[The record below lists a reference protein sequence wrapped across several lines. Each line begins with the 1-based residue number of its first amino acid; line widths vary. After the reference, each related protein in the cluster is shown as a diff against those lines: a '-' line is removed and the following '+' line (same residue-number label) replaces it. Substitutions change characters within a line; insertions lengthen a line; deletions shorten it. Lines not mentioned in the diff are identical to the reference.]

1 MTPVRKVVIALVALG
16 VGLALWTGLNRG
28 GASINGPQR
37 YELLTDSPVD
47 LDQAEDRELFTL
59 VLQKLSAFGAV
70 RSALKP
76 RIAIP
81 DFVQPT
87 PQSTLLLLQ
96 RQKGSWAEPKGR
108 QELLRIMDQIG
119 QRLGGAQVRTGMI
132 TKLPFPNRVP
142 VELKNGRCWRL
153 KAGNSKDL
161 NQAIKSLKSELGD
174 RFWSVEDLP
183 DELALEALALRM
195 ELYTKGGES
204 ALVFSDGSLSD
215 FDVRAARVRAQAIDC
230 GRDGVVEILPFLIE
244 EFSTARFTSLSG
256 KGWLSAKGDRILVV
270 VDLPEG
276 LEQPRWSQLIQLTPG
291 ISVHQTGGL
300 GTVQLTPATA
310 LHDQLDFSVG
320 PSEAMQWISSAGTL
334 LIEVDPG
341 LSSAQLAEVPMPQGW
356 TMKLSQASRAHP

>member
-1 MTPVRKVVIALVALG
+1 MTPIRKLSLALVVVG
-16 VGLALWTGLNRG
+16 VGLALWTGLNSEE
-28 GASINGPQR
+28 ASIKGSQR

-70 RSALKP
+70 RSALKS

-81 DFVQPT
+81 DFAQPT

-96 RQKGSWAEPKGR
+96 RQKGSWAEPRGR

-119 QRLGGAQVRTGMI
+119 QRLGGAQARTGMI

-142 VELKNGRCWRL
+142 VKLKNGRCWRL

-161 NQAIKSLKSELGD
+161 NQAIKALKAELGD

-204 ALVFSDGSLSD
+204 ALVFSAGSLGD

-230 GRDGVVEILPFLIE
+230 GRDGVVEILPFVVE
-244 EFSTARFTSLSG
+244 EFPDARFTALSS
-256 KGWLSAKGDRILVV
+256 KGWLSAKGDRLLVV

-276 LEQPRWSQLIQLTPG
+276 LDQPRWSQLIQVRPG
-291 ISVHQTGGL
+291 ISVHPTGGL
-300 GTVQLTPATA
+300 GMVQLTPATA
-310 LHDQLDFSVG
+310 LHDQLDFSVE
-320 PSEAMQWISSAGTL
+320 PSEAMQWMSSAGTL
-334 LIEVDPG
+334 FVDVDPG
-341 LSSAQLAEVPMPQGW
+341 LSSAQLAKLPMPQGW
-356 TMKLSQASRAHP
+356 TMKLSHASRAHP